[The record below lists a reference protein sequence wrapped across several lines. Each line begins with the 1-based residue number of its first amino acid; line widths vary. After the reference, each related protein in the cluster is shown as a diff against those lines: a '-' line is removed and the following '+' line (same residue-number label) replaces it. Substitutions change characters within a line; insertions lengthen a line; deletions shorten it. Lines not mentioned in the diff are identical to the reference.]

1 VSDLVDTIRAIV
13 RDELRRVRGPE
24 LGIVTQVIAR
34 GGDDD
39 KSNHQVNLRL
49 PNSDVELVHVPV
61 LVGRLGLSALPQVGD
76 LMLVAFVDGDLN
88 GPVAVGCLYDA
99 QSHPPVAQE
108 HEVVYQPPDPGGSGV
123 RRLHVELSNGNAI
136 TLDDD
141 TVQIVTGGTSLTV
154 QRDGDVVI
162 KGAGKVH
169 LESQGDLELE
179 AQGAVSVSAQSTLT
193 LKAVSISVEGQ
204 AAVKLKGAQISLAGM
219 TQFSPA

>member
-13 RDELRRVRGPE
+13 RDELRRVRAPE

-39 KSNHQVNLRL
+39 KGNHQVNLRL

-99 QSHPPVAQE
+99 QAHPPVAKE
-108 HEVVYQPPDPGGSGV
+108 HEVVYQPPDPGGGGV
-123 RRLHVELSNGNAI
+123 RRLHVELSNGNAV

-204 AAVKLKGAQISLAGM
+204 AAVKLKGAQIALAGM